1 MRLPHADSHLA
12 ELLTDR
18 ALFGLNDSEAAELRA
33 LLREHP
39 EVDDWALDRAAAS
52 LFAGLQGMAQETPPA
67 SVRATLER
75 AAADWTGGTRR
86 DDLEPIRI
94 ESAGDRAPAS
104 RQGGVGARLAWVA
117 AAAGLLLAVIAW
129 WPRAALRDEPAQ
141 DLVASLSGRPDVI
154 RLAWAPGPDET
165 GLGASGE
172 VVWSDEAQQ
181 GYMEFKGL
189 PSLDRSRWQYQLWIV
204 DPERDERPVDG
215 GVFDIPEAG
224 GVVRVP
230 IDAKLRVDKPAAFVV
245 TVEQPGGVV
254 VSSQER
260 VALIAAAGS

>member
-18 ALFGLNDSEAAELRA
+18 ALFGLDDSAAAELRS
-33 LLREHP
+33 LLQQHP

-52 LFAGLQGMAQETPPA
+52 LFAGLQGMAQEAPPA

-94 ESAGDRAPAS
+94 EGARGRVGSTG
-104 RQGGVGARLAWVA
+104 QGGARLAWVA
-117 AAAGLLLAVIAW
+117 AAAGLLLAMIAW
-129 WPRAALRDEPAQ
+129 WPRVAQRGESAQ
-141 DLVASLSGRPDVI
+141 DLVSALAGRPDVV

-181 GYMEFKGL
+181 GYMEFRGL
-189 PSLDRSRWQYQLWIV
+189 PALDRSRWQYQLWIV
-204 DPERDERPVDG
+204 DPERDARPVDG
-215 GVFDIPEAG
+215 GVFDIPESG
-224 GVVRVP
+224 EGLVRVP
-230 IDAKLRVDKPAAFVV
+230 IDAKLRVDHPAAFVV